1 MKYELG
7 LEPLAL
13 RLTAG
18 QHQLEYV
25 WHGPAPNEAPTLVFL
40 HEGLGCVAMWGD
52 FPEEVADATG
62 CGALVYSRAGY
73 GGSDPVVLPRSVHFM
88 SEEGLIT
95 LPSVLEELGIQ
106 DSILVGHS
114 DGGSI
119 ALVHGSTEGDKR
131 VRGIILEAPHVFVE
145 QISIDSIAA
154 AAEKYRSGNLKS
166 ALERYHGS
174 NVDCA
179 FWGWN
184 RVWLDPEF
192 RSWNIEEY
200 LPKIRVPVLV
210 IQGENDQYGTIRQ
223 VEAIERGYSGTVERL
238 ILEDCGHSPHRDQR
252 DRTIE
257 VITSFVQEKILG
269 KKN

>member
-1 MKYELG
+1 M
-7 LEPLAL
+7 L
-13 RLTAG
+13 RLGAG
-18 QHQLEYV
+18 EHQLEYV

-40 HEGLGCVAMWGD
+40 HEGLGCVAMWSD
-52 FPEEVADATG
+52 FPEEVAEATG

-73 GGSDPVVLPRSVHFM
+73 GGSDPIVLPRSVHFM

-95 LPSVLEELGIQ
+95 LPSVLDELGIQ
-106 DSILVGHS
+106 EAILVGHS

-119 ALVHGSTEGDKR
+119 ALIHGSTEGGKT
-131 VRGIILEAPHVFVE
+131 VRGMILEAPHVFVE

-184 RVWLDPEF
+184 QVWLDPEF

-200 LPKIRVPVLV
+200 LPEIRVPVLV
-210 IQGENDQYGTIRQ
+210 IQGEDDQYGTVRQ
-223 VEAIERGYSGTVERL
+223 VESIERGCSGTVQRL

-269 KKN
+269 KNRTDRED